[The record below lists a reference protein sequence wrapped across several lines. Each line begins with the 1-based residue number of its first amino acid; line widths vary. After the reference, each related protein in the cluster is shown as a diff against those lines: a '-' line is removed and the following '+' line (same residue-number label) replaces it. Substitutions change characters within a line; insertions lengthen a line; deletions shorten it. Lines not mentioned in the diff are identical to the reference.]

1 MAVKQVYK
9 RIKVGVK
16 PVVRYTQPVVVE
28 ETSKTV
34 NKKPTHKKNKEEKE
48 NEDMITTEQF
58 DRVDALV
65 QDINVPQQ
73 VKVVKKDRGIIE
85 RTESSK
91 IVLTEDNRQ
100 VLND

>member
-1 MAVKQVYK
+1 MAVKQIYK
-9 RIKVGVK
+9 RVKMGVK
-16 PVVRYTQPVVVE
+16 PVVRYIPSVVTE

-34 NKKPTHKKNKEEKE
+34 NKKGSNKKNKEEKE

-65 QDINVPQQ
+65 QDINVPKQ
-73 VKVVKKDRGIIE
+73 VKVVKKDRGLIE

>member
-1 MAVKQVYK
+1 MVVKQINK
-9 RIKVGVK
+9 RIKMGVK
-16 PVVRYTQPVVVE
+16 PVVRYVPPVVEDVK
-28 ETSKTV
+28 ETDIKKT
-34 NKKPTHKKNKEEKE
+34 TKKNKKEKE
-48 NEDMITTEQF
+48 SEDMITTEQF

-65 QDINVPQQ
+65 QDINVPKQ
-73 VKVVKKDRGIIE
+73 VKVVKKDKGLIE

>member
-1 MAVKQVYK
+1 MPVKQIYK
-9 RIKVGVK
+9 RVRMGVK
-16 PVVRYTQPVVVE
+16 PPMVSVSESVE
-28 ETSKTV
+28 MPTEEV
-34 NKKPTHKKNKEEKE
+34 APKKKATKKNNKE
-48 NEDMITTEQF
+48 NEEDMTTEQF
-58 DRVDALV
+58 EKMEGLV

-73 VKVVKKDRGIIE
+73 VKVVKKDRGLIE

>member
-1 MAVKQVYK
+1 MPVKQIYK
-9 RIKVGVK
+9 RVKLGVK
-16 PVVRYTQPVVVE
+16 APIVSISKSVE
-28 ETSKTV
+28 KLTEEIV
-34 NKKPTHKKNKEEKE
+34 GNKKRTKKNNGKNKE
-48 NEDMITTEQF
+48 DMTTEQF
-58 DRVDALV
+58 EKMEGLV

-73 VKVVKKDRGIIE
+73 VKIVKKDRGLIE